1 MTCVI
6 SFRPMV
12 TKIYFANLS
21 IHRQNE
27 FQLKNEYVTSALSSR
42 LHCFGILSLL
52 GRKQTKVQVGCRRKS
67 EGDVNNASVYE
78 G

>member
-1 MTCVI
+1 
-6 SFRPMV
+6 MV

-27 FQLKNEYVTSALSSR
+27 FLLKIEYGTSALSSR
-42 LHCFGILSLL
+42 LHCFGILLLL
-52 GRKQTKVQVGCRRKS
+52 GRKQAEVQVGCMRKS
-67 EGDVNNASVYE
+67 EGEVNNASLYE